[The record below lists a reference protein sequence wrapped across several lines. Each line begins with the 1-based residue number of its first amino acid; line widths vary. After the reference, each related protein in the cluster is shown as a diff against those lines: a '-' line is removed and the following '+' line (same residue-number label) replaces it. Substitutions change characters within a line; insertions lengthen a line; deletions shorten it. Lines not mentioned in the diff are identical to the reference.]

1 MLDKKKKIIKMQNEI
16 LKYMLIK
23 GALKVDIS
31 YEEKEKNFE
40 LTAKSKVYMEES
52 EMENL
57 ISKFSRHKEQEY
69 DYYFDLIGETLED
82 DELELLFALAD
93 NVRIY
98 YEQDVLTFVVALKN
112 NCFK

>member
-1 MLDKKKKIIKMQNEI
+1 MIDKKKKIIKMQNEI

-23 GALKVDIS
+23 GAVKVDVL
-31 YEEKEKNFE
+31 YEEKEKMFE
-40 LTAKSKVYMEES
+40 LTAKSKIAIEES

-93 NVRIY
+93 DVRIY
-98 YEQDVLTFVVALKN
+98 YEKGILIFVVDIK
-112 NCFK
+112 K